1 MTFSMQPT
9 LVNSVYVPDQLIAG
23 NFPLVTD
30 TVTLAA
36 GLSLTRGTLIGQ
48 QNGAATFA
56 RTSTDT
62 GNFTCSAITVNADAK
77 PGIYS
82 IVFTGATSFEVFDP
96 NGAALPAGATGT
108 AYTEELG
115 FTLTAGGT
123 AAVAGDTATL
133 TVAGSNFV
141 EASLTATDG
150 SQSPGTWA
158 VLAEDTNTSST
169 GTNAATSCP
178 VYLAGEFDA
187 NYMTF
192 GAGLTAV
199 VAKQILRDSNIYIK
213 TNAIANTP
221 V

>member
-1 MTFSMQPT
+1 
-9 LVNSVYVPDQLIAG
+9 VNSVYVPDQLIAG

-123 AAVAGDTATL
+123 AAVAG
-133 TVAGSNFV
+133 